1 MRFVYFEFLKQVTM
15 VDGLRLLVVESLQ
28 HGEKETVARIDES
41 TKVNV
46 QKIEAATKQLNQQI
60 QKTNQLEKELQK
72 FKTKGNQKNVKEKKK
87 NCFHRIIITKSK
99 MLV

>member
-1 MRFVYFEFLKQVTM
+1 M

-72 FKTKGNQKNVKEKKK
+72 FKTKGNQKNVKRRKKIVFILSSLLNLK
-87 NCFHRIIITKSK
+87 CLFD
-99 MLV
+99 

>member
-1 MRFVYFEFLKQVTM
+1 M

-46 QKIEAATKQLNQQI
+46 HKIEAATKQLNQQI

-72 FKTKGNQKNVKEKKK
+72 FKTKGNKKRGKKKK
-87 NCFHRIIITKSK
+87 NVSSHLSLLNLKCLFD
-99 MLV
+99 

>member
-72 FKTKGNQKNVKEKKK
+72 FKTKGNKKREGKKK